1 MPASRSPTERSLSS
15 ARPFSTSK
23 SRFSIR
29 IPVGTRSIL
38 VIVPPPFKP
47 PMVPKYLGTK
57 QNAPHTRGAVADGGE
72 VRIGAI
78 MRAGKK
84 ENPMA
89 KGTRERRE
97 KNHKQLVANFH
108 KVPGSP
114 KARTG
119 LSIKEVNTP

>member
-97 KNHKQLVANFH
+97 KDIKKPVAKFI
-108 KVPGSP
+108 KMVQSLTPREP
-114 KARTG
+114 P
-119 LSIKEVNTP
+119 SI